1 MMAYTMGLV
10 VTLVVILFLAMIHV
24 GSKEPYT
31 LNRIYRRVENGIRL
45 FNRFYLTYLLP
56 WVFVPFISSLYFRTY
71 YVLYILIFT
80 LAMENG
86 LYLYGLASGK
96 NKEKFFVM
104 VIFNVII
111 LGLMYILILQFL
123 EGFTP
128 FPMN

>member
-31 LNRIYRRVENGIRL
+31 LNRIYRREENGIRL

-96 NKEKFFVM
+96 SKEKFFVM